1 MAVPSIHLFEAIYA
15 VFVSYE
21 INKVKS
27 ITEKKLIMLLASRLN
42 PNNINSIWDKIRDN
56 NPTINGKPQERD
68 TISGFKNTIPDALT
82 TITIKVVIIWF
93 NTSLSK
99 FNARSVIGKVTEPNK
114 SSQIINVMCFEIVL
128 LAGIL
133 NK

>member
-1 MAVPSIHLFEAIYA
+1 MAAPSTHLFEATYA

-27 ITEKKLIMLLASRLN
+27 ITEKKLIILLASRLN
-42 PNNINSIWDKIRDN
+42 PNNANIIWDKIRDN

-68 TISGFKNTIPDALT
+68 TISGFKNTIPDAQT
-82 TITIKVVIIWF
+82 TMTMKIVIIWF

-99 FNARSVIGKVTEPNK
+99 LNARSVIGKVIEPNK
-114 SSQIINVMCFEIVL
+114 SSQIINVICFETVL
-128 LAGIL
+128 FAGIL